1 MNSTTQSPSFG
12 QYSERIM
19 FHLQG
24 FKTLTYDDLLVLLQ
38 LAELRHLAASAV
50 YIQENSTHRK
60 IALILKGLIRVYFVK
75 QNGDEVT
82 TELNWEDQ
90 IVASQ
95 DTILFNKPSRFTFQ
109 AMEDTD
115 LLEIDYDALED
126 LFQNTPKLES
136 TRKYFLMNMIVQS
149 TDRIESFVLLS
160 PEERYRQLVE
170 QKPTIIKRVPN
181 KYIATFLGITPVS
194 LSRLRRRMATKKEQ

>member
-1 MNSTTQSPSFG
+1 MDNSLQALNFD
-12 QYSERIM
+12 QYSERIL
-19 FHLQG
+19 FYLKG
-24 FKTLTYDDLLVLLQ
+24 FKTLTYEDLLILLQ
-38 LAELRHLAASAV
+38 LAELKHLAASAV
-50 YIQENSTHRK
+50 YIQQQSTHRK

-95 DTILFNKPSRFTFQ
+95 DAILLNQPSRFTYQ

-115 LLEIDYDALED
+115 LLEIDYDALEA
-126 LFQNTPKLES
+126 LLQNTPKLES
-136 TRKYFLMNMIVQS
+136 TRIYFLMNMLAQS
-149 TDRIESFVLLS
+149 TDRIESLILLS
-160 PEERYRQLVE
+160 PEERYRQLVA
-170 QKPTIIKRVPN
+170 QKPNIVNRVPN

-194 LSRLRRRMATKKEQ
+194 LSRLRRRMANKHKR